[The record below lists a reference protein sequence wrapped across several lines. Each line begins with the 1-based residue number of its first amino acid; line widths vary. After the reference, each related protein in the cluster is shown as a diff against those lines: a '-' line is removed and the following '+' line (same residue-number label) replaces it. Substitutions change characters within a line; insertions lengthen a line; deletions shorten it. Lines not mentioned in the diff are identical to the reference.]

1 MSLTRAAWKLRGES
15 MQAGPVGMNR
25 RRTWIF
31 EDGWIQGFSE
41 QRATPSLFARFN
53 KSHFPEIAEDPRFFK
68 KEVKQSSQMSYQELH
83 DYIQDLQK
91 SGFDVI
97 RLTVALHKKISFPL
111 VCLIMGMIAIPFSFS
126 TGKRGSL
133 YGIGVSI
140 LIGILFWLTLEFFE
154 QVGNAGK
161 LVPFLAAW
169 APDLIFG
176 AGGIYA
182 LFTIRT

>member
-1 MSLTRAAWKLRGES
+1 
-15 MQAGPVGMNR
+15 MN
-25 RRTWIF
+25 
-31 EDGWIQGFSE
+31 
-41 QRATPSLFARFN
+41 
-53 KSHFPEIAEDPRFFK
+53 
-68 KEVKQSSQMSYQELH
+68 YQELSN
-83 DYIQDLQK
+83 YIQDLKK

-97 RLTVALHKKISFPL
+97 RLTVALHKKISFP
-111 VCLIMGMIAIPFSFS
+111 VVSLIMCMIAIPFSFS

-140 LIGILFWLTLEFFE
+140 LIGIVFWLTLEFFE

-169 APDLIFG
+169 APNLIFG
-176 AGGIYA
+176 AGGIYS